1 MTTLAA
7 SGELPFPSPGSPIID
22 ARYHRYFDEHQ
33 EDKADADGTPPRWP
47 SPAYHGLIG
56 NVLPK
61 FLSFSGFP
69 FPVPPSAP
77 EQPFPTLVETHA
89 YLQAFA
95 APFLRA
101 GAIKLSREVVS
112 VVELEDQKGWSVTSR
127 DWTKGGA
134 QSVEIWDAVVV
145 SVGWYDNPV
154 WPATEGLE
162 TLREAGLAHHAK
174 WWRGPKIYLGKVSS
188 ALLQDP
194 FLSH

>member
-1 MTTLAA
+1 M
-7 SGELPFPSPGSPIID
+7 PFPSPGSPIID

-174 WWRGPKIYLGKVSS
+174 WWRGPNIYLGKVSG